1 MVYSFEVDDWE
12 IHNKSK
18 WREKKRREM
27 RKQVQNMTG
36 VLYTNTHIHI
46 PFHSFIPFRSVPSLH
61 IRNPSHK
68 HTGVHTHTRTHS
80 LSRMRSQARQPK
92 RLQGLSCVP
101 TIRASR
107 ADTAWQTKL
116 TPRTSGACSSAQL
129 PEHAM

>member
-1 MVYSFEVDDWE
+1 MVYSFEVDDWKYITRASGAE
-12 IHNKSK
+12 KMAGNEKTGPEHDGRIIHKH
-18 WREKKRREM
+18 
-27 RKQVQNMTG
+27 
-36 VLYTNTHIHI
+36 THTHPI
-46 PFHSFIPFRSVPSLH
+46 PSHSFIPFRSVPSLH
-61 IRNPSHK
+61 IRHPSHK
-68 HTGVHTHTRTHS
+68 HTHTHAHS
-80 LSRMRSQARQPK
+80 LTRMRSQARQPK

>member
-18 WREKKRREM
+18 WREKKMAGNE
-27 RKQVQNMTG
+27 KTG
-36 VLYTNTHIHI
+36 PEHDGRII
-46 PFHSFIPFRSVPSLH
+46 
-61 IRNPSHK
+61 HK
-68 HTGVHTHTRTHS
+68 HTHS